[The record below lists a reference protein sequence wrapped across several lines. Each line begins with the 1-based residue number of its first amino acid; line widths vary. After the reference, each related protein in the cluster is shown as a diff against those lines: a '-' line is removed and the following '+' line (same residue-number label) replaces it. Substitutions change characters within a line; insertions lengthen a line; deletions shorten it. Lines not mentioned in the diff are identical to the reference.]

1 MKTNYGEVD
10 ERQDGFFC
18 MRILWRVD
26 FACEERPWALLVCS
40 FLEMAHVRTRSFLY
54 AIINTAP
61 LVTDTKW
68 GEQWTH
74 SEVNKRERES
84 RNKNTKEKSSIFA

>member
-26 FACEERPWALLVCS
+26 FECEERPWALLVLQFPGDGTCEDTVVS
-40 FLEMAHVRTRSFLY
+40 LCNNQR
-54 AIINTAP
+54 NT
-61 LVTDTKW
+61 T
-68 GEQWTH
+68 
-74 SEVNKRERES
+74 SY
-84 RNKNTKEKSSIFA
+84 